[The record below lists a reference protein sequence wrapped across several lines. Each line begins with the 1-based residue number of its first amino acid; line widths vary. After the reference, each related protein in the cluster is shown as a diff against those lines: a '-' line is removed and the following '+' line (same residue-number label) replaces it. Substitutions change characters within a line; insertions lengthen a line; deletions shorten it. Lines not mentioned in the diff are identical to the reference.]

1 MNINILYFPR
11 PFLAL
16 VVSLVVLCSGLWAPA
31 MAEDEPAGLMDV
43 KLAKKPDPLDT
54 KVEASIDYLFE
65 VLRTPGTRFDP
76 AKVRSML
83 DFVTL
88 TTEPKDIAPARRFD
102 GLGVCLR
109 QEVKSDLKRILH
121 YFYNPEIPN
130 YLLCPAV
137 LRMSGWHEGSEI
149 VNLDKGLWD
158 QLDNLAQPVV
168 VRGREFE
175 STTPDSF
182 AEAYYLYDL
191 NRLIILLNY
200 AGKNVLLSVTEQ
212 EDKSDVGRKGAIL
225 DDKQWDYF
233 YSGLEGL
240 NRGMIGWMDTF
251 TYASGSVQVYIE
263 DMNRAN
269 TTVFLFKWLRA
280 GWAGMNV
287 VKRSH
292 IYDGTLRYMR
302 SFSKVVESDVLTP
315 EQVEAGMQEISN
327 FTKPEIDRYIQEYAA
342 NFEAR
347 FKDNPK
353 LEDSDYAKIIADGGY
368 VNVLDDKARL
378 SILSLEKLKGLL
390 GMDTLVNLPEA
401 QVAKA
406 PAQAEESPVGAPA
419 DAIVE
424 TVVEPAAGGSTGTP
438 ETTGMLQVETTPES

>member
-1 MNINILYFPR
+1 MNINSLHLPR
-11 PFLAL
+11 PVLVLA
-16 VVSLVVLCSGLWAPA
+16 VSVFVLCGLAWDPA
-31 MAEDEPAGLMDV
+31 MAEEEPSGLMEV
-43 KLAKKPDPLDT
+43 ELSPKPEPLPDN
-54 KVEASIDYLFE
+54 VEAGIDHLFAA
-65 VLRTPGTRFDP
+65 LRDP
-76 AKVRSML
+76 AAGFNPADVRAVL

-88 TTEPKDIAPARRFD
+88 TTEPKDIAPAKRF
-102 GLGVCLR
+102 GGKGICLR
-109 QEVKSDLKRILH
+109 QTVKSDLKRILH

-137 LRMSGWHEGSEI
+137 LRMSGWHEGSQILERE
-149 VNLDKGLWD
+149 KGLWD
-158 QLDNLAQPVV
+158 EVDTLSEPVV

-191 NRLIILLNY
+191 NRLIILLKY

-225 DDKQWDYF
+225 DDTQWDYF

-263 DMNRAN
+263 DMNRAE
-269 TTVFLFKWLRA
+269 TSVFLFKWLRA

-302 SFSKVVESDVLTP
+302 SFSKIVESDTLTP
-315 EQVEAGMQEISN
+315 EQVVAAMR
-327 FTKPEIDRYIQEYAA
+327 EIDGLTQPEVDAYIKEYAA

-353 LEDSDYAKIIADGGY
+353 LSDSDYAEIIEDGGY
-368 VNVLDDKARL
+368 ADVLDDKARMSVL
-378 SILSLEKLKGLL
+378 ALEKLKDLL
-390 GMDTLVNLPEA
+390 GMPTLVSLPETRMA
-401 QVAKA
+401 AA
-406 PAQAEESPVGAPA
+406 PAKTARADDAEAAPAEAPA
-419 DAIVE
+419 DE
-424 TVVEPAAGGSTGTP
+424 TPGATGMIRTEPA
-438 ETTGMLQVETTPES
+438 PES

>member
-1 MNINILYFPR
+1 MNTNIISLPR
-11 PFLAL
+11 PFLVL
-16 VVSLVVLCSGLWAPA
+16 VVSLFVLCSGLWTPA
-31 MAEDEPAGLMDV
+31 MAEDEPTGLMGVELD
-43 KLAKKPDPLDT
+43 KNPDPLDA
-54 KVEASIDYLFE
+54 KVESSIDHLFE
-65 VLRTPGTRFDP
+65 VLRTPGTQFDP
-76 AKVRSML
+76 ARVRSML

-109 QEVKSDLKRILH
+109 NEVKSDLRRILH

-149 VNLDKGLWD
+149 LNLDKGLWD
-158 QLDNLAQPVV
+158 QLENLSQPVV

-263 DMNRAN
+263 DMDQAT

-302 SFSKVVESDVLTP
+302 SFAKVVESDVLTP
-315 EQVEAGMQEISN
+315 EQVVAGMKDIDSL
-327 FTKPEIDRYIQEYAA
+327 TKPEIDNYIKEYAA

-390 GMDTLVNLPEA
+390 GMDTLINLPATQMAEMPAEA
-401 QVAKA
+401 A
-406 PAQAEESPVGAPA
+406 PDTMEQPVGSPA
-419 DAIVE
+419 E
-424 TVVEPAAGGSTGTP
+424 TP
-438 ETTGMLQVETTPES
+438 ETTGMLKVQTTPES